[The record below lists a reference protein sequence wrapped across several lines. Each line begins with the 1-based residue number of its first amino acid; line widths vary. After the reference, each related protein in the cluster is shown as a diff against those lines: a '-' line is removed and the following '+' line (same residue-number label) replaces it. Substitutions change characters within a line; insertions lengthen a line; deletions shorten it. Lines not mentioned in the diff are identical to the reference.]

1 MPSLALAAGTLRCR
15 HHCPGWW
22 AVVQMDQEP
31 ASARTVSCVSSGSLG
46 CGSIGIR
53 QAARL
58 QEHATELGVAA
69 SAPTLLRLLLFPAI
83 PIKGLDHAHCLH
95 LLLYPLGLPSV
106 SKLPQLPRSLPLFPD
121 ELLRGV
127 D

>member
-1 MPSLALAAGTLRCR
+1 
-15 HHCPGWW
+15 
-22 AVVQMDQEP
+22 MDQEP

-83 PIKGLDHAHCLH
+83 PIKGLDDHAHCLH

-106 SKLPQLPRSLPLFPD
+106 SELPQLPRSLPLFPD